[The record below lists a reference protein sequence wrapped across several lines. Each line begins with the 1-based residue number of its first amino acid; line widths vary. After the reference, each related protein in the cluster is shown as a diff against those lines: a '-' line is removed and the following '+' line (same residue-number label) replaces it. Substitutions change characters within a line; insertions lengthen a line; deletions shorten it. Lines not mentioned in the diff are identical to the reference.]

1 MKRVT
6 AILAIFLFLF
16 TNSGLALSVHYCGGE
31 AVSFDIFS
39 TDNRQC
45 DCGATDMPKGCC
57 ENETT
62 FVNASSDFVNSGSFF
77 LNSINSVIDLAYIS
91 FSTDLKKISWTV
103 SSCVV
108 LESPPLK
115 FNTPINIMNR
125 VFLI

>member
-16 TNSGLALSVHYCGGE
+16 TNSGIALSVHYCGGE

-39 TDNRQC
+39 SDNRQC

-77 LNSINSVIDLAYIS
+77 LNSTNSLIDLSSIGFPS
-91 FSTDLKKISWTV
+91 DLKKISWSI
-103 SSCVV
+103 SSFVV

-115 FNTPINIMNR
+115 FNTPIHIMNR